1 MKDIEDF
8 IKVKSALGKNDYNN
22 VDTAKY
28 DLEKCK
34 QIFKNLLLWLQEND
48 CLNTTDNSN
57 FSKLF
62 EAKLNKE
69 IRQSRIKDLK
79 KSVLLNIFNN
89 LLTKDDF
96 ECNLHK
102 YFDNLKLLLRKKPM
116 RNISGITSVTVIL
129 HP

>member
-8 IKVKSALGKNDYNN
+8 IKVKSALGKNDFNN

-69 IRQSRIKDLK
+69 IRPI
-79 KSVLLNIFNN
+79 
-89 LLTKDDF
+89 
-96 ECNLHK
+96 
-102 YFDNLKLLLRKKPM
+102 
-116 RNISGITSVTVIL
+116 
-129 HP
+129 